1 MHWFGRKKHGCFML
15 FMVSPSL
22 SLSLY
27 GWWTPNIRHF
37 KGPISTLVST
47 FNLWG
52 KKMTLETWYWFYHGF
67 YYIWNKREEQNSAR
81 KGPTLD
87 TSKKLGS
94 SILGLSAKWVSKTG
108 SWGSHLFLFLQ
119 TLYNMVSQMTHE
131 HSRSETRNYPPSD
144 IRINTVLRAEH
155 WIYRFWSM
163 AMDNSFLNVT
173 CA

>member
-1 MHWFGRKKHGCFML
+1 MVVSCCLWFL
-15 FMVSPSL
+15 PL

-144 IRINTVLRAEH
+144 IRINTFLRAEH